1 MSTFQMKDHVYKVFY
16 LKYLLYLLLFFLIS
30 FLLTGDIATFCLL
43 VIDKEALWYLMT
55 FSLITLALMN
65 DKLIIST
72 LLKPLK
78 TVTWNFYLYV
88 KFTLKLLQSIH
99 IRKVLGSLLA
109 VIVPEK
115 FWTFSKNTNNFFYT
129 IYRRKTK
136 FKINLSTLFFKWI
149 KAEHV
154 FHQSYRI
161 QKK

>member
-1 MSTFQMKDHVYKVFY
+1 
-16 LKYLLYLLLFFLIS
+16 
-30 FLLTGDIATFCLL
+30 
-43 VIDKEALWYLMT
+43 MT
-55 FSLITLALMN
+55 FSLITPRTFKFIALVN

-115 FWTFSKNTNNFFYT
+115 FWTFSKNTNNFFLYN
-129 IYRRKTK
+129 IP
-136 FKINLSTLFFKWI
+136 
-149 KAEHV
+149 
-154 FHQSYRI
+154 
-161 QKK
+161 

>member
-1 MSTFQMKDHVYKVFY
+1 
-16 LKYLLYLLLFFLIS
+16 
-30 FLLTGDIATFCLL
+30 
-43 VIDKEALWYLMT
+43 MT
-55 FSLITLALMN
+55 FSLITARTFKFIALVN

-115 FWTFSKNTNNFFYT
+115 FWTFSKNTNNFFFYT

-136 FKINLSTLFFKWI
+136 FFFSSILSNPKKLNIFRN
-149 KAEHV
+149 KAEKPLIDWEQLVYNMTCYSFTLSDRALNKIGTLGMATGYVNKRHWP
-154 FHQSYRI
+154 
-161 QKK
+161 

>member
-1 MSTFQMKDHVYKVFY
+1 
-16 LKYLLYLLLFFLIS
+16 
-30 FLLTGDIATFCLL
+30 
-43 VIDKEALWYLMT
+43 MT
-55 FSLITLALMN
+55 FSLITARTFKFIALVN

-115 FWTFSKNTNNFFYT
+115 FWTFSKNTNNFFFYT

-136 FKINLSTLFFKWI
+136 FKINLSTLFF
-149 KAEHV
+149 
-154 FHQSYRI
+154 
-161 QKK
+161 